1 MTNWLLPWDPFK
13 EITELRKK
21 LDQFFEIRPRA
32 RRGFV
37 SSLSEEFY
45 PAVDIYDKKDAI
57 VLKAEIPGVDKKD
70 ISISISEDEIT
81 IQGEVKRE
89 EEVKEHD
96 YYRCERAYGSF
107 SRTIPLPTTIDKEKA
122 KATYKDGVL
131 VVTLP
136 KSEAAKPKELKV
148 PIE

>member
-13 EITELRKK
+13 EITDLRKK
-21 LDQFFEIRPRA
+21 LDQFFEFRPRS
-32 RRGFV
+32 RRGF
-37 SSLSEEFY
+37 LAPLTEEFY
-45 PAVDIYDKKDAI
+45 PAVDVYDKKDSI

-81 IQGEVKRE
+81 IKGEVKRE
-89 EEVKEHD
+89 EEVKEQD

-107 SRTIPLPTTIDKEKA
+107 SRTIPLPTAVDKEKA

-136 KSEAAKPKELKV
+136 KSEAAKPKEIKV